1 MLNNT
6 CEADVDNNK
15 AKEHLSMAEEIRNDI
30 LNLEVNISFLSCMI
44 YCPLLVLKKNC
55 SCNVLTENSKDDCTL
70 LSCTCTSC
78 GKTAGGASI
87 L

>member
-1 MLNNT
+1 MYLKQYILLCFSLNVSMLNNT

-44 YCPLLVLKKNC
+44 YCPFLFKKKLFIHCFN
-55 SCNVLTENSKDDCTL
+55 
-70 LSCTCTSC
+70 
-78 GKTAGGASI
+78 
-87 L
+87 